1 MLNIDSVLLSDS
13 VCYRRLVITLA
24 VSELL
29 NYASL
34 LEFTLE
40 LLECFFYVFTLFNW
54 YYNHDL
60 LIILVLLLILILDF
74 RGAKICNLF
83 YSTKFSVPFT
93 KNNPPFLLFY
103 VAYIFSRRAT
113 ACAAMPSSR
122 PTKPKRSVV
131 VAFTLTFSI
140 SVSITSASFACICS
154 MYGLSFGL

>member
-103 VAYIFSRRAT
+103 VVLCCFIFFQEEPQLAPPCLPRDPQSLSALSWSPLHLRSQYQCPLPRRASP
-113 ACAAMPSSR
+113 A
-122 PTKPKRSVV
+122 
-131 VAFTLTFSI
+131 
-140 SVSITSASFACICS
+140 SARCTD
-154 MYGLSFGL
+154 